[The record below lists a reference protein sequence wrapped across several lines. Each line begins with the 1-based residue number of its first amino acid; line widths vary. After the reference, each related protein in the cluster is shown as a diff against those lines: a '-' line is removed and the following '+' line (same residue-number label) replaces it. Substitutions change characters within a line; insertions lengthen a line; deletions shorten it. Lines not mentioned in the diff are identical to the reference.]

1 MSFFSTGQRQKKE
14 EAQPRA
20 GKSSIQGVRGI
31 SQDFHS
37 RKPRSAQSPTVAVA
51 ADQEAL
57 FQLVSTKSDS
67 PTDKSFF
74 FIGQL
79 TRVGWGTRLVS
90 SLPLLFYSN
99 LAGQLLGPLLMC
111 EATYLRTEGKTRRS
125 GLTNIGNCFQTRLTI
140 RYV

>member
-1 MSFFSTGQRQKKE
+1 MTFSTGQPQKKE

-31 SQDFHS
+31 FQDFHI

-67 PTDKSFF
+67 PTDKS
-74 FIGQL
+74 GLGNQ
-79 TRVGWGTRLVS
+79 TS
-90 SLPLLFYSN
+90 ELPPLAFLFKP
-99 LAGQLLGPLLMC
+99 G
-111 EATYLRTEGKTRRS
+111 RS
-125 GLTNIGNCFQTRLTI
+125 TPWTFTH
-140 RYV
+140 V